1 MFNKHDF
8 FTDNIL
14 SHDEIKQLWLSV
26 YRTKGI
32 GNALF
37 WKHFQKCKHF
47 THQVRASVNNEIE
60 SVQKFNAHLVA
71 AFEDHYPQ
79 DLFCLN
85 YPPPIITA
93 KGKLELLANPII
105 GIVGARNAS
114 LPGIKIA
121 FEMSKFLALS
131 GFTIASGLARGI
143 DKAAHEGAMLEG
155 NHSYPTIAV
164 LAGGIDQIYPPEHH
178 AIYQNISTK
187 GVVLSEMPFGQ
198 SPIASLFPRR
208 NHLIAAL
215 SKGLIIIEA
224 GLGSGTMI
232 TAEQALALGKD
243 IFVVPGSIKDPRYK
257 GSHSLIKNGAILI
270 DHAQDILDYYQL
282 IPRKKLC
289 PSFTVDTTNHDVAS
303 QEKNPT
309 SHEILKHIP
318 ETGITLEE
326 LYLDIQYMNLDIS
339 MISET
344 ISNFE
349 FEGEIHRAQDGK
361 IYLS

>member
-26 YRTKGI
+26 CRTKGI

-37 WKHFQKCKHF
+37 WKHFQKCKYFKHLAR
-47 THQVRASVNNEIE
+47 TSVAKEIE

-71 AFEDHYPQ
+71 AFENNYPK
-79 DLFCLN
+79 DLYCLN
-85 YPPPIITA
+85 SPPPIITA
-93 KGKLELLANPII
+93 KGKLDLLSNPII

-121 FEMSKFLALS
+121 FEMSKFLAES

-143 DKAAHEGAMLEG
+143 DKAAHEGAIQEG
-155 NHSYPTIAV
+155 SNSYPTIAV

-178 AIYQNISTK
+178 TLYDSISRK

-198 SPIASLFPRR
+198 TPIASLFPRR

-224 GLGSGTMI
+224 GLGSGTLI
-232 TAEQALALGKD
+232 TAEQGISLGKD
-243 IFVVPGSIKDPRYK
+243 IFVVPGSIKDPRHK

-270 DHAQDILDYYQL
+270 DHPQDILDYYRF
-282 IPRKKLC
+282 IPQKEDLQ
-289 PSFTVDTTNHDVAS
+289 SFSVNNTPNLRHS
-303 QEKNPT
+303 PEKNSS
-309 SHEILKHIP
+309 SHEILKYIP
-318 ETGITLEE
+318 ETGIALEE
-326 LYLDIQYMNLDIS
+326 LYLAIQHMNLSTSEIS
-339 MISET
+339 NT

-349 FEGEIHRAQDGK
+349 FEGNIHRAQDGK
-361 IYLS
+361 IYLT